1 MEGVPLHVLVE
12 RDGRG
17 DEVWKDLCSVL
28 DPFRLLSLKKAKKP
42 PCPPA
47 ENAGQACQGKEQKI
61 LLFLIKYGIILEIIW
76 NNGFLPLEGEGVP
89 VHVLVEWDGRGE

>member
-1 MEGVPLHVLVE
+1 VK
-12 RDGRG
+12 RNGRG
-17 DEVWKDLCSVL
+17 EECWKNLCTVL
-28 DPFRLLSLKKAKKP
+28 DPFRLLSLKKVQKP

-61 LLFLIKYGIILEIIW
+61 LLFLRKYGIILEIKY
-76 NNGFLPLEGEGVP
+76 NSGFLPLAGEGVP